1 MSLILSGTDGLS
13 EVDGTAATPAIRGT
27 DANTGIFFGTDII
40 GFSEGGVEAMRI
52 DSSGNVGIN
61 GAPTQKLDV
70 YGGAGAAVSLVRAAS
85 GQNSFF
91 SVAGNGNTFLS
102 TSFDLVQDSTN
113 LAQIAQ
119 RANAAMAF
127 STNNTERMRID
138 SSGNVGIGHN
148 SPSSKLSVGTASYA
162 QATSVAQVNG
172 TSQPTANSAG
182 IFNIGCTD
190 AAAAD
195 VGGSL
200 GFTANGG
207 INGYPAGQISCR
219 RDSAT
224 SSVYS
229 TYMAFTTS
237 NSVGTVAEKM
247 RIDSSGNV
255 AIGTTATAGQQLTIA
270 SSGSSS
276 AENAFYVYN
285 STPVALFTIRND
297 GAIFS
302 GTAPASPY
310 NLTTASAA
318 NMFVDSGGVVY
329 RSTSSL
335 RYKENVQDY
344 GKGLSDIARLRPV
357 TFNTK
362 PKDTDENSDTHTYA
376 GFIAEEVDAAGLTEF
391 VQYNNEGQPDALA
404 YPNMVALLTKAIQEQ
419 QALITALT
427 ARITALESI

>member
-1 MSLILSGTDGLS
+1 
-13 EVDGTAATPAIRGT
+13 
-27 DANTGIFFGTDII
+27 
-40 GFSEGGVEAMRI
+40 
-52 DSSGNVGIN
+52 
-61 GAPTQKLDV
+61 
-70 YGGAGAAVSLVRAAS
+70 
-85 GQNSFF
+85 
-91 SVAGNGNTFLS
+91 
-102 TSFDLVQDSTN
+102 
-113 LAQIAQ
+113 
-119 RANAAMAF
+119 MAF
-127 STNNTERMRID
+127 STNNAERMRID